1 MQVTIVSLYARCQFG
16 LADLECASA
25 VRTDWVPDAVDKQR
39 FAERFL
45 QSLLWNLGHN
55 DFIHEGNSAN
65 SLANTDSDTTP
76 DSNAISKIRAIAKM
90 KAITLTQTSVGV
102 DLCSAL

>member
-1 MQVTIVSLYARCQFG
+1 M
-16 LADLECASA
+16 LEASSDWPTLSA
-25 VRTDWVPDAVDKQR
+25 LVQRVQIGYRTLFDKQR
-39 FAERFL
+39 FAEHFL
-45 QSLLWNLGHN
+45 QSLSWNLGHN
-55 DFIHEGNSAN
+55 DLIHEGNSAN